1 MLFGSFLSHGIA
13 ILFGSKIGLLENES
27 IHTIIEI
34 ITYSSFILMGIIS
47 LLPKKEKIHSST
59 DKKTS
64 ILNKISKLQINYTFI
79 IAISILVGE
88 IGDKTFLASLG
99 FGIQYPNCKIM
110 LILGSILGMVA
121 SDSIAIIS
129 GKFLNQYISEE
140 KMQKFSGILFLIFGI
155 AGFIF

>member
-99 FGIQYPNCKIM
+99 FGIQYPNYKLM

-129 GKFLNQYISEE
+129 GKFLSQYISEE

-155 AGFIF
+155 AGFVF

>member
-34 ITYSSFILMGIIS
+34 ITYFFFILMGIIS

-99 FGIQYPNCKIM
+99 FGIQYPNYKLM

-129 GKFLNQYISEE
+129 GKFLSQYISEE
-140 KMQKFSGILFLIFGI
+140 KMQKFSGILFLIFVI

>member
-88 IGDKTFLASLG
+88 LGDKTFLASLG

-129 GKFLNQYISEE
+129 GKFLSQYISEE

-155 AGFIF
+155 AGFVF

>member
-1 MLFGSFLSHGIA
+1 
-13 ILFGSKIGLLENES
+13 
-27 IHTIIEI
+27 
-34 ITYSSFILMGIIS
+34 MGIIS

-99 FGIQYPNCKIM
+99 FGIQYPNYKLM

-129 GKFLNQYISEE
+129 GKFLSQYISEE

>member
-99 FGIQYPNCKIM
+99 FGIQYPNYKLM

-129 GKFLNQYISEE
+129 GKFLSQYISEE
-140 KMQKFSGILFLIFGI
+140 KMQKFSAILFLIFGI